1 VLAATAPDVVQM
13 IPLGGLGEVGMNMAV
28 YRHGAELIVADCGLM
43 FPDDEML
50 GIDVV
55 IPDIT
60 FLREHREELRGIF
73 LTHGHEDH
81 IGALPYL
88 IPDLPRVPIY
98 GTAMTLGLVKAKLAE
113 LGLLEACDL
122 REVAPRDVVAV
133 GAFRVEFIRITHSII
148 GGCSLAITTP
158 AGTVVHTGDFK
169 IDPDP
174 VDGLLFDEERFRDYG
189 DQGVLGLFSDSTN
202 AEKPGRTL
210 SEREVR
216 DGLEEAFRQATGRI
230 VVATFSSNIHR
241 VQQIVDV
248 AVAHHRQ
255 VVVMGRS
262 MERNVDIACELG
274 LLHIPEGLR
283 VATSRMEE
291 LHAERLVVITTG
303 SQGEPLSSLSR
314 MAINDHRQL
323 KVEPGD
329 TVILSS
335 KAIPGNERSVSRVI
349 NHLLRRGAHVV
360 HDRVSEIHVSGHGA
374 QWDLGQMYEL
384 VRPRYF
390 VPVHG
395 EYRHLVAHRKLIES
409 LGHPPERITLIEDGA
424 VLELSPRGI
433 VVIGQVATGRVFVDG
448 KGVGEV
454 GDVVLRD
461 RQLLAQDGTI
471 VIVLG
476 IDHATGAVLQ
486 GPDIISRGF
495 VYEEESQEL
504 LDEIKQMVVELLPTL
519 DREILSERALL
530 AVRIRNRVRKF
541 LDRKMGRRPMVL
553 PMILE

>member
-1 VLAATAPDVVQM
+1 M

-28 YRHGAELIVADCGLM
+28 YRHGDELVVADCGLM

-88 IPDLPRVPIY
+88 LPDLPPVPIY
-98 GTAMTLGLVKAKLAE
+98 GTAMTLGLVRAKLAE

-122 REVAPRDVVAV
+122 REVKPRDVVAV

-158 AGTVVHTGDFK
+158 AGTVIHTGDFK

-174 VDGLLFDEERFRDYG
+174 VDGLLFDEERFRHYG

-202 AEKPGRTL
+202 AEKAGRTL
-210 SEREVR
+210 SEREVWQ
-216 DGLEEAFRQATGRI
+216 GLDEAFDRATGRI

-248 AVAHHRQ
+248 AASHHRQ

-274 LLHIPEGLR
+274 LLHIPDGLR
-283 VATSRMEE
+283 VAASRMEE
-291 LHAERLVVITTG
+291 LHAERVVVITTG

-323 KVEPGD
+323 KVVPGD

-374 QWDLGQMYEL
+374 QWDLGQMYQM

-395 EYRHLVAHRKLIES
+395 EYRHLVAHRKLVES
-409 LGHPPERITLIEDGA
+409 LGHPPERIALIEDGA
-424 VLELSPRGI
+424 VVELSPRGI
-433 VVIGQVATGRVFVDG
+433 AVVGQVATGRVFVDG

-454 GDVVLRD
+454 GEVVLRD

-471 VIVLG
+471 VIVVGL
-476 IDHATGAVLQ
+476 DHTTGQVLQ

-541 LDRKMGRRPMVL
+541 LDHKMGRRPMVL

>member
-1 VLAATAPDVVQM
+1 M
-13 IPLGGLGEVGMNMAV
+13 IPLGGLGEVGMNMAA
-28 YRHGAELIVADCGLM
+28 YRHGHELIVADCGLM

-55 IPDIT
+55 IPDIS

-88 IPDLPRVPIY
+88 LPDLPSVPIY
-98 GTAMTLGLVKAKLAE
+98 GTAMTLGLLRAKLAE

-122 REVAPRDVVAV
+122 REVSPRDVVAV

-158 AGTVVHTGDFK
+158 AGTVIHTGDFK
-169 IDPDP
+169 VDPDP
-174 VDGLLFDEERFRDYG
+174 VDGLLFDEERFRAYG

-216 DGLEEAFRQATGRI
+216 DGLEEAFRRATGRI

-248 AVAHHRQ
+248 AASHHRQ

-283 VATSRMEE
+283 VAATRMDE

-314 MAINDHRQL
+314 MAINDHKQL

-409 LGHPPERITLIEDGA
+409 LGHPPERIALIEDGA

-433 VVIGQVATGRVFVDG
+433 AVVGEVATGRVFVDG

-461 RQLLAQDGTI
+461 RQLLSQDGTI
-471 VIVLG
+471 VIVVGL
-476 IDHATGAVLQ
+476 DHTTGEVLQ

-504 LDEIKQMVVELLPTL
+504 LGEIKQMVVELLPTL
-519 DREILSERALL
+519 DQEILSERALL

>member
-1 VLAATAPDVVQM
+1 M
-13 IPLGGLGEVGMNMAV
+13 IPLGGLGEVGINMAV
-28 YRHGAELIVADCGLM
+28 YRHGDELVVADCGLM

-55 IPDIT
+55 IPDIAV
-60 FLREHREELRGIF
+60 LREHRAELRGIF

-88 IPDLPRVPIY
+88 LPDLPPVPIY

-133 GAFRVEFIRITHSII
+133 GPFRVEFIRITHSII

-158 AGTVVHTGDFK
+158 AGTVIHTGDFK

-174 VDGLLFDEERFRDYG
+174 VDGLLFDEERFRYYG

-202 AEKPGRTL
+202 AEKAGRTL

-216 DGLEEAFRQATGRI
+216 DGLEEAFRKATGRI
-230 VVATFSSNIHR
+230 VVATFSSNVHR
-241 VQQIVDV
+241 VQQIIDV
-248 AVAHHRQ
+248 AASHHRQ

-274 LLHIPEGLR
+274 LLHIPDGLR
-283 VATSRMEE
+283 VAVSRMEE

-314 MAINDHRQL
+314 MAINDHKQL

-374 QWDLGQMYEL
+374 QWDLAQMYRM

-390 VPVHG
+390 IPVHG
-395 EYRHLVAHRKLIES
+395 EYRHLVAHRKLVES
-409 LGHPPERITLIEDGA
+409 LGHRPERIAVIEDGA
-424 VLELSPRGI
+424 VVELSPRGI
-433 VVIGQVATGRVFVDG
+433 EVVAEVVTGRVFVDG

-454 GDVVLRD
+454 GEVVLRD
-461 RQLLAQDGTI
+461 RQLLSQDGTI
-471 VIVLG
+471 VIVVGL
-476 IDHATGAVLQ
+476 DHTTGQVLQ

-495 VYEEESQEL
+495 VYEEESREL
-504 LDEIKQMVVELLPTL
+504 LDEIKQLVVELLPTL
-519 DREILSERALL
+519 DQEILSERALL

-541 LDRKMGRRPMVL
+541 LDHKMGRRPMVL